1 MSLPQQRRR
10 LNYITNRIWRQDFR
24 DEDLRDSTASA
35 RFSLFDCFFW
45 VKSVTKLEQTWR
57 GIPRTMGLNHLQKQ
71 LPQPSQACITWE
83 QPHERPQAFG
93 TTQLSCWFTAPQKLR
108 DNESLL
114 CWATIFGGSLLSI
127 NRYRMHLLCTQ
138 QPCDTHC
145 KMMLIVTQRLSNF
158 SLSWG
163 ENQWKNAGLTCVT
176 PWIPHLTPQR
186 KRIVI
191 SPD

>member
-1 MSLPQQRRR
+1 MTARVPRWGPKRQHSFCQVLSLWLLLLGKVSHNTRAAMKRHTQ
-10 LNYITNRIWRQDFR
+10 
-24 DEDLRDSTASA
+24 
-35 RFSLFDCFFW
+35 
-45 VKSVTKLEQTWR
+45 
-57 GIPRTMGLNHLQKQ
+57 TMGLNHLQKQ